1 MRSAP
6 ERSNRRGTFGTTTWA
21 SRARSVRRGEH
32 QLHSAYELGRSA
44 INDRVGLLELVQV
57 HNSVTLDLLRAAGEA
72 ERLEVAEA
80 AAAFLVEV
88 LAASDMAQR
97 GFLEGTIHPPDDD

>member
-1 MRSAP
+1 MTDPALARLRLDYRSALVGYL
-6 ERSNRRGTFGTTTWA
+6 S
-21 SRARSVRRGEH
+21 RRGEH

-72 ERLEVAEA
+72 DRLEIAEA

>member
-1 MRSAP
+1 MTDPALARLRLDYRSALVGYL
-6 ERSNRRGTFGTTTWA
+6 S
-21 SRARSVRRGEH
+21 RRGES

-44 INDRVGLLELVQV
+44 ISGRVGLLELVQV
-57 HNSVTLDLLRAAGEA
+57 HNAVALDLLRTATEA
-72 ERLEVAEA
+72 DRMDVAEA

-97 GFLEGTIHPPDDD
+97 GFLEGSTRRPDED